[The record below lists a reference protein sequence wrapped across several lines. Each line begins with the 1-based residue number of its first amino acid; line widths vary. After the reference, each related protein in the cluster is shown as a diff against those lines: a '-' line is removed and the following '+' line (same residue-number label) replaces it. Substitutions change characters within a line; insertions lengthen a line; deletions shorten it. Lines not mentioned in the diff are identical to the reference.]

1 MAKKFTFKKEP
12 RETGL
17 AAIGSGEPSTI
28 IKLEKK
34 EVGLIASPN
43 WRTQEKF
50 WRIRLMVNREMKDN
64 CDWEW
69 ITLKA
74 KFEEEPKARAFL
86 NEKFDLIIA
95 LDLRKADDD

>member
-1 MAKKFTFKKEP
+1 
-12 RETGL
+12 
-17 AAIGSGEPSTI
+17 
-28 IKLEKK
+28 
-34 EVGLIASPN
+34 
-43 WRTQEKF
+43 
-50 WRIRLMVNREMKDN
+50 MVNREMKEN